1 MVVTKEM
8 FEDYYTRLI
17 KFDKFLGLKLKVHEP
32 GKITYTLKI
41 EDHHLSTLDQ
51 VHGGV
56 ISAMMDAVLGVT
68 TLSYSVS
75 KGDLCSTVE
84 FKTNYI
90 STTKPGDILEG
101 SGEIDSFGKKII
113 TASGWIK
120 EQKSGRLIARGMGT
134 FLLYPISKKMDIIT
148 EAQESL

>member
-1 MVVTKEM
+1 MEVSSEM
-8 FEDYYTRLI
+8 FEDYYTKLV
-17 KFDKFLGLKLKVHEP
+17 KFDKFLGMKLKVHSP
-32 GKITYTLKI
+32 GRITYTLEIK
-41 EDHHLSTLDQ
+41 EHHLTSSDQ

-90 STTKPGDILEG
+90 STTRPGDILEG

-120 EQKSGRLIARGMGT
+120 EQKSGRLIAKGMGT
-134 FLLYPISKKMDIIT
+134 FMLYPISKKMDIIT
-148 EAQESL
+148 EAHENL